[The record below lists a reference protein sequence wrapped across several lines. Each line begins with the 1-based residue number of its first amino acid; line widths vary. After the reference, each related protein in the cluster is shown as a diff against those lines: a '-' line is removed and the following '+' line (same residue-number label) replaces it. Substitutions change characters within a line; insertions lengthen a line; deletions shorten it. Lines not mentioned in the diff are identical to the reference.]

1 MACIRSIAGGSDLPR
16 EHEGSSDE
24 QSETGRRL
32 GPDSDVGDYG
42 VLRAQS
48 QRVVAQTIK
57 A

>member
-24 QSETGRRL
+24 KSETGRRL
-32 GPDSDVGDYG
+32 EPDSDVGDYG